1 MKRSFFFII
10 TIIAGISFI
19 AVKCSSN
26 QQPGKEN
33 NASAADSSTT
43 KAKTDTV
50 VVLAGINS
58 KGIGRFKDIQ
68 LTHPLDE
75 KMGAKGQAIYE
86 SKCFACHKLTKELLV
101 GPGWSGVTD
110 RRTPEWI
117 MNWITNTKVMLDK
130 DQVAQADMAL
140 CLIRMPNQDLTD
152 EQARDVLEFMRKN
165 DGKK

>member
-1 MKRSFFFII
+1 MKRAFLLI
-10 TIIAGISFI
+10 IIAGIGII
-19 AVKCSSN
+19 AVQCSSN
-26 QQPGKEN
+26 QQPANSN
-33 NASAADSSTT
+33 NVATADSNAG

-58 KGIGRFKDIQ
+58 KGIGRFKNIQ

-75 KMGAKGQAIYE
+75 KMASNGQDVYQT
-86 SKCFACHKLTKELLV
+86 KCFACHKLTKELLV
-101 GPGWSGVTD
+101 GPGWYGVTD
-110 RRTPEWI
+110 RRAPEWI

-130 DQVAQADMAL
+130 DLAAQADMVM